1 MVVHKAKVV
10 WLFAS
15 GVVVQISQR
24 GVVVHRAKVVWL
36 FTELMWCG
44 CSQVSGVDTY
54 RAKTFLTE
62 LRCSQSYS
70 GVGVHRVTELQWCGC
85 SQS

>member
-1 MVVHKAKVV
+1 M
-10 WLFAS
+10 
-15 GVVVQISQR
+15 
-24 GVVVHRAKVVWL
+24 
-36 FTELMWCG
+36 CG

-85 SQS
+85 SQSYSGVGVHRAKVTFTQPKALTCPNVLK

>member
-36 FTELMWCG
+36 FTELMCVWLFT
-44 CSQVSGVDTY
+44 S
-54 RAKTFLTE
+54 
-62 LRCSQSYS
+62 
-70 GVGVHRVTELQWCGC
+70 
-85 SQS
+85 